1 MPDDKDSFLRL
12 KDNSQEIVTAFG
24 SDIEWNYVSKKAS
37 SVCVS
42 RECNDFESVD
52 SQNDLFEWMCKT
64 ALTWKC
70 FMKEYCRDMSRFF
83 QNIDE
88 MEITRNGK
96 RMRWNEE
103 KRSFVEFE
111 DGEVNN

>member
-1 MPDDKDSFLRL
+1 
-12 KDNSQEIVTAFG
+12 
-24 SDIEWNYVSKKAS
+24 
-37 SVCVS
+37 
-42 RECNDFESVD
+42 
-52 SQNDLFEWMCKT
+52 
-64 ALTWKC
+64 
-70 FMKEYCRDMSRFF
+70 MSRFF